1 MSRRFWIG
9 TPKGQNTTA
18 DTFFNTSRVT
28 AYQVSTSAPTTY
40 PSFFDTFYDALVPTE
55 YIISTTYDVST
66 AYISN
71 FFYAVNTTRPTGYDS
86 NFDVPV
92 VITRPTA
99 DTRITEYYYPGFQ
112 TVYFRNTVTSYIT
125 NYTYP
130 VPTNV
135 DVIADAYAPASRN
148 TVTSYITQV
157 PIYNTT
163 FTQQNTTKPGFTV
176 STTYS
181 HPTSAT
187 YPDSVFGCYYYDSS
201 GNLTGQDS
209 VPAGCSVISC
219 SSLQDSYASGP
230 ASTFFATC
238 RSTPGVTTFLTHVYV
253 GRNTTTSYV
262 VNGQSDPDNE
272 IYDCYP
278 NSDPAVVAYC
288 QGVNARCENCQIYV
302 YSTYETDIGYDRVTS
317 APATITT
324 CYDTSSLTTKTY
336 VAQSCQTCQLSCTTN
351 YISYSFVPTYYPPFS
366 IPTQY
371 TNIALIGYDPT
382 PTSRNTTTSYQSY
395 VGTTTYIS
403 VRSTQYPTSRPT
415 SHLTVTE
422 YYQPTGDFYYDVPTE
437 YTRNT
442 TYVTNVPTSV
452 PTTRPTQYPTDYP
465 TSVPTTR
472 PTQYPTDVA
481 TSIPTATPTSN
492 QTSVDTTVIT
502 SWLTDNDVTTTY
514 QTSRSTTWFTQ

>member
-18 DTFFNTSRVT
+18 DTFFDTSRVT
-28 AYQVSTSAPTTY
+28 TYQVSTSAPTTY
-40 PSFFDTFYDALVPTE
+40 PSFFDTFYDTLVPTI

-66 AYISN
+66 AYISS
-71 FFYAVNTTRPTGYDS
+71 FFYGVNTS
-86 NFDVPV
+86 H
-92 VITRPTA
+92 PTA
-99 DTRITEYYYPGFQ
+99 DTRITQYYYPGEQTLYFQ
-112 TVYFRNTVTSYIT
+112 NTTTSYIT

-130 VPTNV
+130 VDT
-135 DVIADAYAPASRN
+135 DVSVVADVYVPASRN
-148 TVTSYITQV
+148 TTTSYITQV

-163 FTQQNTTKPGFTV
+163 FTQVNTTKPGFTV

-181 HPTSAT
+181 QPTSAT
-187 YPDSVFGCYYYDSS
+187 YPSSDSGCYYYDSS

-219 SSLQDSYASGP
+219 SPPQDYTTTGSAPTY
-230 ASTFFATC
+230 FATC
-238 RSTPGVTTFLTHVYV
+238 KSTSGVTAFLTHIEVLILTGY
-253 GRNTTTSYV
+253 TEII
-262 VNGQSDPDNE
+262 NGQTDPDNGVF
-272 IYDCYP
+272 DCYP
-278 NSDPAVVAYC
+278 DSDPGVVAYC
-288 QGVNARCENCQIYV
+288 QDVNARCEPCQIFV
-302 YSTYETDIGYDRVTS
+302 NTERVTDNGYDRYTS

-324 CYDTSSLTTKTY
+324 CYDTSALTSVSY
-336 VAQSCQTCQLSCTTN
+336 VYQSCQTCELSCTTN
-351 YISYSFVPTYYPPFS
+351 YVSYSFVPTYYPPFS

-371 TNIALIGYDPT
+371 TNIELIGYDPT

-395 VGTTTYIS
+395 AGTTSYIS

-415 SHLTVTE
+415 SRVTVTQ

-442 TYVTNVPTSV
+442 TYL
-452 PTTRPTQYPTDYP
+452 TDYP

-472 PTQYPTDVA
+472 LTQYPTDVA
-481 TSIPTATPTSN
+481 TSVPTAAPTSN

>member
-18 DTFFNTSRVT
+18 DTFFDTSRVT
-28 AYQVSTSAPTTY
+28 TYQVSTSSPTTY
-40 PSFFDTFYDALVPTE
+40 PSFFDTFYDTLVPTG

-66 AYISN
+66 AFISN
-71 FFYAVNTTRPTGYDS
+71 FFVA
-86 NFDVPV
+86 VPV
-92 VITRPTA
+92 TRPTA
-99 DTRITEYYYPGFQ
+99 DTRITEYYNPGFQ
-112 TVYFRNTVTSYIT
+112 TGYSQNTLTSYIT

-130 VPTNV
+130 VPTAV
-135 DVIADAYAPASRN
+135 DVVADVYAPASRN

-157 PIYNTT
+157 PINDTSFIPTPTT
-163 FTQQNTTKPGFTV
+163 YPGFTV
-176 STTYS
+176 STTYGS
-181 HPTSAT
+181 PTSAT
-187 YPDSVFGCYYYDSS
+187 YPDSIYGCYYYDAN
-201 GNLTGQDS
+201 GNLTDQDT
-209 VPAGCSVISC
+209 VPSNCSVISC
-219 SSLQDSYASGP
+219 SPLQNFTETGNKNTVFLTS
-230 ASTFFATC
+230 
-238 RSTPGVTTFLTHVYV
+238 RSTPGVTTFLTHVYI
-253 GRNTTTSYV
+253 GQNTSSTYQVAGVT
-262 VNGQSDPDNE
+262 DPDNG

-278 NSDPAVVAYC
+278 ASDPGAVAYC
-288 QGVNARCENCQIYV
+288 QETTSRCEGCAV
-302 YSTYETDIGYDRVTS
+302 TVSTTYETDVGYDRVTS

-324 CYDTSSLTTKTY
+324 TYSTSRLTPVLY
-336 VAQSCQTCQLSCTTN
+336 LARQCQTCELSCTTN
-351 YISYSFVPTYYPPFS
+351 YVSNYFVPTYYPPFS

-371 TNIALIGYDPT
+371 TNIELIGYDPT

-395 VGTTTYIS
+395 VGTTSYIS
-403 VRSTQYPTSRPT
+403 VRSTEYPTSHVT
-415 SHLTVTE
+415 SHVTVTQ

-452 PTTRPTQYPTDYP
+452 PTTRT
-465 TSVPTTR
+465 
-472 PTQYPTDVA
+472 TQYPTDVA

>member
-28 AYQVSTSAPTTY
+28 TYQVSTSAPTTY
-40 PSFFDTFYDALVPTE
+40 PSFFDTFYDTLVPTV

-66 AYISN
+66 AYISS
-71 FFYAVNTTRPTGYDS
+71 FFYGVNTS
-86 NFDVPV
+86 H
-92 VITRPTA
+92 PTA
-99 DTRITEYYYPGFQ
+99 DTRITQYYNPGVQ
-112 TVYFRNTVTSYIT
+112 TLYSQNTTTSYIT

-130 VPTNV
+130 VNTNV
-135 DVIADAYAPASRN
+135 PVVADVYAPASRN

-163 FTQQNTTKPGFTV
+163 FTQVNTTKPGFTV

-181 HPTSAT
+181 QPTSAT
-187 YPDSVFGCYYYDSS
+187 YPSSDSGCYYYDSS

-219 SSLQDSYASGP
+219 SPPQDYTTTGSAPTY
-230 ASTFFATC
+230 FQTC
-238 RSTPGVTTFLTHVYV
+238 RSTPGTTTFLTHVYI
-253 GRNTTTSYV
+253 GQNTSSTV
-262 VNGQSDPDNE
+262 IINGQTDPDNGVF
-272 IYDCYP
+272 DCYP
-278 NSDPAVVAYC
+278 DSDPAVVAYC
-288 QGVNARCENCQIYV
+288 QDVNARCEPCQIFS
-302 YSTYETDIGYDRVTS
+302 STTFETDVGYDQVTS

-324 CYDTSSLTTKTY
+324 CYDTSALTSVSY
-336 VAQSCQTCQLSCTTN
+336 VYQSCQTCELSCTTN
-351 YISYSFVPTYYPPFS
+351 YVSNYFVPTYYPPFS
-366 IPTQY
+366 VPTQY
-371 TNIALIGYDPT
+371 TNIELIGYDPT

-395 VGTTTYIS
+395 VGTTSYIS
-403 VRSTQYPTSRPT
+403 VRSTEYPTSHVT
-415 SHLTVTE
+415 SHVTVTQ
-422 YYQPTGDFYYDVPTE
+422 YYQPTGDFFYPVPTE

-442 TYVTNVPTSV
+442 TYL
-452 PTTRPTQYPTDYP
+452 TDYP